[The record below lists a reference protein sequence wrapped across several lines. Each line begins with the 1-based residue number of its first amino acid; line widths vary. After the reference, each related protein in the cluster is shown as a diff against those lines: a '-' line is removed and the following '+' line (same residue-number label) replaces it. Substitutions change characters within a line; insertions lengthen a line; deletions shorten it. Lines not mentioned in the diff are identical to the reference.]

1 MARPLRINV
10 EGGWYHVMSRGIER
24 RTIFLDDSYCAHF
37 LDLLG
42 EMTERFGVEVHAYV
56 LMGNH
61 YHLILR
67 TPGANASQTM
77 QWLNVSY
84 SAWFNAKRERV
95 GHVFQGRFRS
105 TLIDGDGAWLLM
117 ASAYVHLNP
126 VRVSALGLGKSAN
139 KAEALGLVKPD
150 AGQVRERLRVL
161 REHRWS
167 SYRVYGNYAASPE
180 WLVTRELLDR
190 AGGRE
195 RYRRYVQSYVTRG
208 MDPAEF
214 TGFSERVALGSREF
228 LDRARSWVRAV
239 SLEQPDRSFLIRRV
253 PFEKI
258 VKTVEAVKGEAF
270 ADYRNR
276 HGDWG
281 LAMVL
286 YLSRRRGGQTLAQIG
301 ELAGGMAYK
310 TVFAQVKRFEAK
322 LMADAPL
329 RAITEQCLKKMS
341 NVET

>member
-1 MARPLRINV
+1 
-10 EGGWYHVMSRGIER
+10 
-24 RTIFLDDSYCAHF
+24 
-37 LDLLG
+37 
-42 EMTERFGVEVHAYV
+42 
-56 LMGNH
+56 
-61 YHLILR
+61 
-67 TPGANASQTM
+67 
-77 QWLNVSY
+77 
-84 SAWFNAKRERV
+84 
-95 GHVFQGRFRS
+95 
-105 TLIDGDGAWLLM
+105 M

-126 VRVSALGLGKSAN
+126 VRVS
-139 KAEALGLVKPD
+139 ALGLVKPD

-180 WLVTRELLDR
+180 CLVTRELLGR

-329 RAITEQCLKKMS
+329 RAMCLKKMS
-341 NVET
+341 NVETPKKTKEGLRHQNKTCRPRITMSTPIAPMKKMLMRIVSNMNMSYRSTCLPVNKLRTNAMPMIIR